1 MGGTGIPL
9 WSNAKRTFWNGVT
22 RMYNRHNGI
31 TPPSADEI
39 ARRARAHYLIGEAGF
54 PNYGDEI
61 IAREWVKYL
70 AQVDPEVPVIFDC
83 LCAGPAAAIL
93 HGLHP
98 KLTVVDTVAQL
109 CMTDRGRLW
118 HALPEAGRA
127 STAIEDIPAETIGAE
142 LCKALDD
149 EGYGARYAAGIRL
162 LTKKTQD
169 LHIIGGGYMRS
180 VWNANL
186 ARLSAA
192 LWAQLH
198 HMPAVV
204 SGVGLEPLNAA
215 DRVYAADI
223 AKQITAFSCRDIPS
237 RDAIDP
243 GHTSATLAPDDCF
256 VNALD
261 GVYLPDDVPLP
272 RTMVCMQTDLVDD
285 PDALLRHMVNVLEAW
300 HVPQGERIGVVE
312 CIPYDSQNAMQALG
326 EHGWEPW
333 LYPMQDLLERGF
345 PAQAG
350 QRWLSTRYHPHL
362 LAAAKGCSGT
372 FIAVQP
378 GYYDVKHN
386 AVLRMGSRWTQT
398 CIGQPDIPQPGPGF
412 ADPSV
417 RFMYRD
423 QIRKQVAPLYGMPGG
438 R

>member
-109 CMTDRGRLW
+109 CMTDRERLW
-118 HALPEAGRA
+118 HALPEADRA

-186 ARLSAA
+186 ARLSAV

-243 GHTSATLAPDDCF
+243 VHTSATLAPDDCF

-261 GVYLPDDVPLP
+261 GVYLPDDAPLP

-285 PDALLRHMVNVLEAW
+285 SDALLRHMVNVLEAW
-300 HVPQGERIGVVE
+300 HVPRGGAHRRRGMHSLRLPERDAGTWRTRVGAMAVSDAGSARTGVPGASRTTMAFHTV
-312 CIPYDSQNAMQALG
+312 PSASARRR
-326 EHGWEPW
+326 
-333 LYPMQDLLERGF
+333 ERLFGNLHRS
-345 PAQAG
+345 AAG
-350 QRWLSTRYHPHL
+350 
-362 LAAAKGCSGT
+362 
-372 FIAVQP
+372 
-378 GYYDVKHN
+378 
-386 AVLRMGSRWTQT
+386 VLRRQAQCGAPYGLALDADLHRSARHPAARSRVRRSF
-398 CIGQPDIPQPGPGF
+398 GQVHVP
-412 ADPSV
+412 
-417 RFMYRD
+417 
-423 QIRKQVAPLYGMPGG
+423 
-438 R
+438 

>member
-1 MGGTGIPL
+1 M
-9 WSNAKRTFWNGVT
+9 
-22 RMYNRHNGI
+22 
-31 TPPSADEI
+31 
-39 ARRARAHYLIGEAGF
+39 
-54 PNYGDEI
+54 
-61 IAREWVKYL
+61 
-70 AQVDPEVPVIFDC
+70 C
-83 LCAGPAAAIL
+83 
-93 HGLHP
+93 
-98 KLTVVDTVAQL
+98 
-109 CMTDRGRLW
+109 RG
-118 HALPEAGRA
+118 
-127 STAIEDIPAETIGAE
+127 
-142 LCKALDD
+142 
-149 EGYGARYAAGIRL
+149 
-162 LTKKTQD
+162 
-169 LHIIGGGYMRS
+169 
-180 VWNANL
+180 
-186 ARLSAA
+186 
-192 LWAQLH
+192 
-198 HMPAVV
+198 
-204 SGVGLEPLNAA
+204 
-215 DRVYAADI
+215 
-223 AKQITAFSCRDIPS
+223 
-237 RDAIDP
+237 
-243 GHTSATLAPDDCF
+243 
-256 VNALD
+256 
-261 GVYLPDDVPLP
+261 
-272 RTMVCMQTDLVDD
+272 
-285 PDALLRHMVNVLEAW
+285 
-300 HVPQGERIGVVE
+300 GERIGVVE

>member
-109 CMTDRGRLW
+109 CMTDRERLW
-118 HALPEAGRA
+118 HALPEADRA

-243 GHTSATLAPDDCF
+243 G
-256 VNALD
+256 
-261 GVYLPDDVPLP
+261 
-272 RTMVCMQTDLVDD
+272 
-285 PDALLRHMVNVLEAW
+285 
-300 HVPQGERIGVVE
+300 
-312 CIPYDSQNAMQALG
+312 PYVGHACA
-326 EHGWEPW
+326 
-333 LYPMQDLLERGF
+333 R
-345 PAQAG
+345 
-350 QRWLSTRYHPHL
+350 
-362 LAAAKGCSGT
+362 
-372 FIAVQP
+372 
-378 GYYDVKHN
+378 
-386 AVLRMGSRWTQT
+386 
-398 CIGQPDIPQPGPGF
+398 
-412 ADPSV
+412 
-417 RFMYRD
+417 
-423 QIRKQVAPLYGMPGG
+423 
-438 R
+438 